1 MTLSTHAKSLMADA
15 KERRADVGVDYVKAA
30 IESAENPIRQAHLF
44 AKHGRISDDAR
55 AYAINYFNANKPA

>member
-1 MTLSTHAKSLMADA
+1 MTLSTHAARMMAAA
-15 KERRADVGVDYVKAA
+15 KKRNEEFGVDYVKAA

-55 AYAINYFNANKPA
+55 TYAVTYFNATKPA